1 MLVLALG
8 LFNLNV
14 LVLACVMVTEW
25 GSLWLMANAT
35 DLSSDI
41 VSRKMVVVVLAV
53 RLYYGVALA
62 IASPAVLKQDQ
73 CC

>member
-25 GSLWLMANAT
+25 GSHWLMANAT
-35 DLSSDI
+35 YLSSDI

>member
-8 LFNLNV
+8 LFNLNA
-14 LVLACVMVTEW
+14 LVLACVRVTEW
-25 GSLWLMANAT
+25 DSHWLMANAT

-41 VSRKMVVVVLAV
+41 VSRKMVVVVLAG
-53 RLYYGVALA
+53 RLNYGVALA
-62 IASPAVLKQDQ
+62 IASPPVVKQDQ

>member
-1 MLVLALG
+1 VLVLALG

-14 LVLACVMVTEW
+14 LVLASVMVTEW
-25 GSLWLMANAT
+25 VSLWLMANAT

-62 IASPAVLKQDQ
+62 IASPSVLKQDQ